1 MKQVSQEDLELD
13 RRVTR
18 TEADIGN
25 NSDKIDSVDRNTKS
39 LQSWFF
45 TGILTIITLFFGLL
59 YFIHNDN
66 QRQSA
71 DIRQQFDKV
80 NEQFVEVRAEVVEN
94 RQLIE
99 LSFGRLDLLQQLQ
112 LELNETNKPIDVT
125 PRTPLKRE
133 KTVFG
138 Q

>member
-1 MKQVSQEDLELD
+1 MIP
-13 RRVTR
+13 
-18 TEADIGN
+18 A
-25 NSDKIDSVDRNTKS
+25 KS
-39 LQSWFF
+39 LQNWFF

-80 NEQFVEVRAEVVEN
+80 NEQFVEIRAEVVEN

-125 PRTPLKRE
+125 PRTPLERE